1 MTGTN
6 MQLQQVAEQLY
17 TGNVGKAI
25 AEMETY
31 LAAYPQQQ
39 TTEKLKGIKTEYQLM
54 EDYWRKGVVDPQLTQ
69 LYVKVWLTLSSRN
82 SISTCCSDSTS
93 CSAMWHHT
101 IIRCRIQ
108 PSRVSIAG

>member
-1 MTGTN
+1 

-39 TTEKLKGIKTEYQLM
+39 TTEKLMCKF
-54 EDYWRKGVVDPQLTQ
+54 
-69 LYVKVWLTLSSRN
+69 
-82 SISTCCSDSTS
+82 
-93 CSAMWHHT
+93 
-101 IIRCRIQ
+101 
-108 PSRVSIAG
+108 

>member
-31 LAAYPQQQ
+31 LAAW
-39 TTEKLKGIKTEYQLM
+39 TIGA
-54 EDYWRKGVVDPQLTQ
+54 
-69 LYVKVWLTLSSRN
+69 KVWLTLSSRN